1 MNTKTL
7 HLVSLIL
14 VGALIISAIG
24 YVYVTSPDTTY
35 SYEIKT
41 FESYEDFQDFLA
53 EAANS
58 TGSGYYYNMEES
70 ITLGADD
77 ASGTSKNTA
86 PSAPRTDGDSQT
98 STDDPDYS
106 ETNIQVEGV
115 DEPDIVKTDGE
126 YLYVVANN
134 TVYILKATPAQDAE
148 IIKTLEVS
156 DDQYIQGLFLDD
168 GTLAVIT
175 TAWQFYAMPY
185 IEPAIVKTDT
195 DEGIDEE
202 MPDIS
207 IDHATVNET
216 DDEEEIPEES
226 DEKPDLPIE
235 DEEDQNTTDEDD
247 IEPIEEPFIYPYRS
261 VSSTKIT
268 LYDIQNPSTPLIKK
282 TVEIEGNYFD
292 ARMIDGTV
300 YLIATEYTYE
310 LQTFAAKK
318 TTIAIPELSIDNE
331 SEPIP
336 IDTIY
341 YVDTPEP
348 PTSMTHVF
356 SVTTTGEVNHKTFLL
371 DSSHSMYVSL
381 NNIYLTSTIYNTPT
395 LGLLRAPDSTNE
407 EEKTMIHRIK
417 IDGGDINYI
426 ASGEVPGHIL
436 NQFSMDEHNGYFR
449 IATTI
454 GWNWWSDDSESTN
467 NVYVLDSDLSVVGS
481 IEDLAPG
488 EQIYSTRFMG
498 EKAYMVTFKNVDPF
512 FTLDLSDP
520 TDPQALGYLKIPGYS
535 TYLHPYDENH
545 IIGIGKDAVETDD
558 DTLWNDVWYQGLK
571 LALFD
576 VTDFENPT
584 EIDHVIIGDRGT
596 DSNALYDHKAFL
608 FDREKNLL
616 VIPVT
621 LYEIPQEYKT
631 DEEPE
636 LYSYGEYTYDG
647 AYVYTL
653 TTEGFELRGRVT
665 HTDENWT
672 AKDTYRW
679 FYYPWNSFIKRSLYI
694 NNVLYTISNTMVKLN
709 DLDTLEELNQIALD

>member
-24 YVYVTSPDTTY
+24 YVYVNSPDTTY
-35 SYEIKT
+35 TYEIKT
-41 FESYEDFQDFLA
+41 FDSYEDFQDFLA
-53 EAANS
+53 EAANN
-58 TGSGYYYNMEES
+58 SGGNYFGFEES
-70 ITLGADD
+70 LNIAMDDTSGA
-77 ASGTSKNTA
+77 SKTST
-86 PSAPRTDGDSQT
+86 PSVPRSDGDSQT
-98 STDDPDYS
+98 NAEGSSDYS

-134 TVYILKATPAQDAE
+134 TVYILKAIPAENAE
-148 IIKTLEVS
+148 IISTLHVDEN
-156 DDQYIQGLFLDD
+156 QYIHGLFLDE

-175 TAWQFYAMPY
+175 GSWQVFAMPM
-185 IEPAIVKTDT
+185 IEPAIVKSETS
-195 DEGIDEE
+195 EGTETAE
-202 MPDIS
+202 PDIS
-207 IDHATVNET
+207 VEHATANTTNSTE
-216 DDEEEIPEES
+216 DLP
-226 DEKPDLPIE
+226 EKPLPPQ
-235 DEEDQNTTDEDD
+235 DEEDEDDEGDTDEDD
-247 IEPIEEPFIYPYRS
+247 LEPIIEPYIYPYRS
-261 VSSTKIT
+261 VSTTKIT
-268 LYDIQNPSTPLIKK
+268 LYNIENPTNPTVKK

-300 YLIATEYTYE
+300 YLVATEYTYE
-310 LQTFAAKK
+310 LHAYVEEKQ
-318 TTIAIPELSIDNE
+318 TIAIPELSIDNE
-331 SEPIP
+331 SEPIE
-336 IDTIY
+336 IDSIY
-341 YVDTPEP
+341 YIDTPEP

-356 SVTTTGEVNHKTFLL
+356 SVTTTGKVSHKTFLL
-371 DSSHSMYVSL
+371 DSSHSMYVSR

-395 LGLLRAPDSTNE
+395 LGLLRAPDNTNE
-407 EEKTMIHRIK
+407 EETTMIHRIQINNGN
-417 IDGGDINYI
+417 IDYTY
-426 ASGEVPGHIL
+426 SGEVPGHIL

-454 GWNWWSDDSESTN
+454 GWSWWSDDSESTN
-467 NVYVLDSDLSVVGS
+467 NVYILDSELNIVGS

-498 EKAYMVTFKNVDPF
+498 DKAYMVTFKNVDPF

-520 TDPQALGYLKIPGYS
+520 TNPQALGYLKIPGYS

-545 IIGIGKDAVETDD
+545 IIGIGKDAIETDD
-558 DTLWNDVWYQGLK
+558 DSLWNDVWYQGLK
-571 LALFD
+571 IALFN

-621 LYEIPQEYKT
+621 LYEIPAEYKT
-631 DEEPE
+631 EDEKEV
-636 LYSYGEYTYDG
+636 YSYGEYTYDG

-672 AKDTYRW
+672 AQDTYRW
-679 FYYPWNSFIKRSLYI
+679 FYYPWNSFITRSLYI

-709 DLDTLEELNQIALD
+709 DLQTLEELNQIELG